1 MSAPQSAPPSLLT
14 GLKSRCPRCGKGRL
28 FAGFLTPA
36 KACDVCG
43 LDFAFAE
50 NSDGPAIFIIFIA
63 GAVIVAL
70 ALIVD
75 AAFRP
80 PVFVHLLI
88 WIPATVMLCLAL
100 LRPFKATITALQ
112 YRHNP
117 GDGRP

>member
-1 MSAPQSAPPSLLT
+1 MSAPQSAPSSLLT

-100 LRPFKATITALQ
+100 LRPFKATIIALQ

>member
-1 MSAPQSAPPSLLT
+1 MSAPLSAPSSLLT

-63 GAVIVAL
+63 GAVIVTL

-100 LRPFKATITALQ
+100 LRPFKATIIALQ

>member
-1 MSAPQSAPPSLLT
+1 MSQSPPSLSPFLT
-14 GLKSRCPRCGKGRL
+14 GFQCRCPRCGKGRL

-63 GAVIVAL
+63 GAIIMAM

-75 AAFRP
+75 AAFKP

-88 WIPATVMLCLAL
+88 WIPATVALCLVL
-100 LRPFKATITALQ
+100 LRPFKATIIALQ

-117 GDGRP
+117 GEDRF